1 MTITTNELPEAL
13 QAILLELQ
21 LELQR
26 TNTPLTVIHEGKPIA
41 IITPAQSHKP
51 RPAAGC
57 MKGRGEILGDIV
69 SPIEQPWEVLQ

>member
-1 MTITTNELPEAL
+1 MTITTNDLLETL
-13 QAILLELQ
+13 QAILS
-21 LELQR
+21 ELQR

>member
-1 MTITTNELPEAL
+1 MTITTNDLPEAL

-21 LELQR
+21 R
-26 TNTPLTVIHEGKPIA
+26 TNTPLTVTHEGKPIA

-69 SPIEQPWEVLQ
+69 SPIDQPWEVLQ

>member
-1 MTITTNELPEAL
+1 MTITTNDLPEAL
-13 QAILLELQ
+13 QVIL

-26 TNTPLTVIHEGKPIA
+26 TNTPLTVMHEGKPIA
-41 IITPAQSHKP
+41 IITPAQAHKP
-51 RPAAGC
+51 RPAAGL